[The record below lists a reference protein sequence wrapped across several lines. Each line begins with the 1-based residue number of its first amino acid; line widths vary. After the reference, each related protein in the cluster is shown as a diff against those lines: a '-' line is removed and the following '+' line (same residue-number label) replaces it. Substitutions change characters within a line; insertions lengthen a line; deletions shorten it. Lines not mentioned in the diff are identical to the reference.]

1 VRGFKNVIM
10 ADEQNDWIS
19 LQSGELSAA
28 INPLGAQLSVLRDS
42 SGRDLLWNG
51 DPAVWAGR
59 APILF
64 PTIGELAGGA
74 FRLGANTYPLPRHGF
89 ARNKPF
95 QVVAA
100 TAAQASQPAQATF
113 RLSADESTL
122 KVYPFQ
128 FQLDVS
134 FVLQGATLAVTSS
147 VRNLGHSPL
156 TASVGYHPGF
166 RWPLPYG
173 QPRAGHFIEF
183 EHDEGPTIRRLDSHG
198 LLAPERHTTPLRGR
212 RLYLD
217 DSLFKDDVVIFEGL
231 HSRSVTYG
239 ADTGPRLRV
248 GFPDATY
255 LGIWTKPA
263 AAPFIC
269 IEPWRGVADAAG
281 FTGDFTDKLGAFS
294 VAPGAVQE
302 LNMHLTLLT

>member
-1 VRGFKNVIM
+1 VRGFKKLIM
-10 ADEQNDWIS
+10 TDPHNDWIC
-19 LQSGELSAA
+19 LQSDELSAA
-28 INPLGAQLSVLRDS
+28 INPFGAQLSVLGDS
-42 SGRDLLWNG
+42 TGRDLLWNG

-74 FRLGANTYPLPRHGF
+74 FRIGADSYKLPRHGF

-100 TAAQASQPAQATF
+100 TAAQATF

-122 KVYPFQ
+122 KVYPFE
-128 FQLDVS
+128 FQLDVN
-134 FVLQGATLAVTSS
+134 FVLQGATLTISSS
-147 VRNLGHSPL
+147 VRNLGRSPL
-156 TASVGYHPGF
+156 TASVGYHPGL

-173 QPRAGHFIEF
+173 QPRAAHFIEF
-183 EHDEGPTIRRLDSHG
+183 ERDEGPTIRRLDSHG
-198 LLAPERHTTPLRGR
+198 LLSPERHPTPLRGR
-212 RLYLD
+212 RLVLE

-239 ADTGPRLRV
+239 ADAGPRLRV
-248 GFPDATY
+248 DFPDATY
-255 LGIWTKPA
+255 LGIWTKPG

-269 IEPWRGVADAAG
+269 IEPWHGIADAAG
-281 FTGDFTDKLGAFS
+281 FTGDFKDKLGAFS

-302 LNMHLTLLT
+302 LNMRLTLLA

>member
-1 VRGFKNVIM
+1 VRGFKKVIM
-10 ADEQNDWIS
+10 AEPQNDWIC

-28 INPLGAQLSVLRDS
+28 INPFGAQLSVLRDS
-42 SGRDLLWNG
+42 TGRDLLWNG

-74 FRLGANTYPLPRHGF
+74 FRIDADSYKLPRHGF
-89 ARNKPF
+89 ARNKAF
-95 QVVAA
+95 QVIAA
-100 TAAQASQPAQATF
+100 SAAEATL
-113 RLSADESTL
+113 RLSADETTL

-134 FVLQGATLAVTSS
+134 FTLSGATLAMKSA
-147 VRNLGHSPL
+147 VRNLGRSPL

-173 QPRAGHFIEF
+173 QPRAAHFIEF

-198 LLAPERHTTPLRGR
+198 LLSPERYPTPLRGR
-212 RLYLD
+212 RLVLD

-239 ADTGPRLRV
+239 ADAGPRLRV
-248 GFPDATY
+248 EFPDATY
-255 LGIWTKPA
+255 LGIWTKPS
-263 AAPFIC
+263 AAPFVC
-269 IEPWRGVADAAG
+269 IEPWHGIADAAG
-281 FTGDFTDKLGAFS
+281 FTGDFKDKLGAFA

-302 LNMHLTLLT
+302 LNMHLTLLA

>member
-1 VRGFKNVIM
+1 M

-19 LQSGELSAA
+19 LQSPQLSAA

-42 SGRDLLWNG
+42 QGRDLLWNG
-51 DPAVWAGR
+51 DAAVWAGR

-64 PTIGELAGGA
+64 PLIGELAGGE
-74 FRLGANTYPLPRHGF
+74 FRVGSDTYKLPRHGF

-95 QVVAA
+95 QVVAV
-100 TAAQASQPAQATF
+100 TAAEALQPAQASQPAEATF

-134 FVLQGATLAVTSS
+134 FALQGPSLAIKSS
-147 VRNLGHSPL
+147 VRNLGRSPL

-166 RWPLPYG
+166 RWPLPFG
-173 QPRAGHFIEF
+173 QPRAAHFIEF
-183 EHDEGPTIRRLDSHG
+183 EQDEGPTIRRLDSHG
-198 LLAPERHTTPLRGR
+198 LLSPERYPTPLRGR
-212 RLYLD
+212 RLVLD

-239 ADTGPRLRV
+239 ADAGPRLRV
-248 GFPDATY
+248 DFPDATY
-255 LGIWTKPA
+255 LGIWTKPS
-263 AAPFIC
+263 AAPFVC
-269 IEPWRGVADAAG
+269 IEPWRGIADAAG
-281 FTGDFTDKLGAFS
+281 FTGDFKDKLGAFA

-302 LNMHLTLLT
+302 LNMRLTLLA

>member
-1 VRGFKNVIM
+1 MPEVQK
-10 ADEQNDWIS
+10 DWIG
-19 LQSGELSAA
+19 LQSMQLSAA
-28 INPLGAQLSVLRDS
+28 INPFGAQLSILRDS
-42 SGRDLLWNG
+42 KGNDLLWNG

-64 PTIGELAGGA
+64 PIIGELAGGA
-74 FRLGANTYPLPRHGF
+74 FRVGSSAYKLPRHGF

-95 QVVAA
+95 QVVSA
-100 TAAQASQPAQATF
+100 TAAEATF

-134 FVLQGATLAVTSS
+134 FALSDATLAIKCS
-147 VRNLGHSPL
+147 VRNIGRDTL

-173 QPRAGHFIEF
+173 RPRAAHFIEF
-183 EHDEGPTIRRLDSHG
+183 AAGEGATIRRLNSHG
-198 LLAPERHTTPLRGR
+198 LLAPEKPPTPVKGKL
-212 RLYLD
+212 LALD
-217 DSLFKDDVVIFEGL
+217 DSLFKDDVVIFDDL
-231 HSRSVTYG
+231 RSHAVTYG

-248 GFPDATY
+248 DYPDATY
-255 LGIWTKPA
+255 LGIWTKPKD
-263 AAPFIC
+263 APFIC
-269 IEPWRGVADAAG
+269 IEPWHGIADMAG
-281 FTGDFTDKLGAFS
+281 FTGDFKDKLGAFS

-302 LNMHLTLLT
+302 LTMKITLLA

>member
-1 VRGFKNVIM
+1 MPRVLITERLMPEAQK
-10 ADEQNDWIS
+10 DWIG
-19 LQSGELSAA
+19 LQSTQLSAA
-28 INPLGAQLSVLRDS
+28 INPFGAQLSVLRDS
-42 SGRDLLWNG
+42 KGNDLLWDG

-64 PTIGELAGGA
+64 PIIGELAGGA
-74 FRLGANTYPLPRHGF
+74 FRVGSGTYKLPRHGF

-95 QVVAA
+95 QVVSA
-100 TAAQASQPAQATF
+100 TAAEATF

-122 KVYPFQ
+122 QVYPFQ

-134 FVLQGATLAVTSS
+134 FALQGPTLAIKSS
-147 VRNLGHSPL
+147 VRNLGRSPL

-173 QPRAGHFIEF
+173 ESRAAHFIEF
-183 EHDEGPTIRRLDSHG
+183 ERDEGPTIRRLDGHG
-198 LLAPERHTTPLRGR
+198 LLAPEKDPTPLRGR
-212 RLYLD
+212 RLVLD
-217 DSLFKDDVVIFEGL
+217 DSLFEDDVVIFEGL

-239 ADTGPRLRV
+239 ADAGPRLRV
-248 GFPDATY
+248 DFPDATY
-255 LGIWTKPA
+255 LGIWTKPS

-269 IEPWRGVADAAG
+269 IEPWHGIADATG
-281 FTGDFTDKLGAFS
+281 FTGDFKDKLGAFS

-302 LNMHLTLLT
+302 LNMHITLLA